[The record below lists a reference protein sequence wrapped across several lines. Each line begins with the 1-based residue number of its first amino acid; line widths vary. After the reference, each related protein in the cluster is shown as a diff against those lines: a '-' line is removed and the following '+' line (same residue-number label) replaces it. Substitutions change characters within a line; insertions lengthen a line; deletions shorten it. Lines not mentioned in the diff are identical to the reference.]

1 VEFIEGLAVDRAVEA
16 RLEHVD
22 DLGGVVVLL
31 LQFLVV
37 AATLERIASDYEIRH
52 LLVKL
57 IASPLF
63 LRPHAFFIEVNEDD
77 VLHMLEVSP
86 LATPL
91 PRHVVTVP
99 FLAGLLPLCLLEV
112 LEAHR
117 RS

>member
-1 VEFIEGLAVDRAVEA
+1 MEFIESLAIGRAVEA
-16 RLEHVD
+16 RLEHIN
-22 DLGGVVVLL
+22 DLWCVVVLL

-37 AATLERIASDYEIRH
+37 AAALKRIASDNEIGH

-57 IASPLF
+57 IASPLL

-77 VLHMLEVSP
+77 VLHMLEVRP

-99 FLAGLLPLCLLEV
+99 FLAGLLPLHLLEV
-112 LEAHR
+112 LKAH
-117 RS
+117 